1 MSGYFA
7 HVNIRVCIPTFGGC
21 SAFIRFSKNISK
33 IDYSHNK
40 SKTKLFAAFVL
51 NLVQNLL
58 KRNDVTI
65 FVEEAKI

>member
-1 MSGYFA
+1 MYTY
-7 HVNIRVCIPTFGGC
+7 IRG
-21 SAFIRFSKNISK
+21 FIRFSKNISK
-33 IDYSHNK
+33 INYSHNK

-65 FVEEAKI
+65 FVEAAKIL